1 MTGRSR
7 LARLAIL
14 SVLAAALVACGGAED
29 RKARHQ
35 ERGDALF
42 AEGNYDKARIEYK
55 NVLQIDPKDVKAR
68 VGLAQTLEKLEQWRE
83 AVGHYRA
90 AVEADPQNLQARV
103 QLGRLF
109 LLGNALDE
117 ADKLAGEALA
127 LSAGSADALALRGG
141 VKMRRGDV
149 DGAIADGDA
158 ALKSDPAN
166 THALSLLASAYANKG
181 DAGKATELLER
192 AVASSPKNA
201 NLRMALAGVY
211 IQKKEPD
218 RAVKL
223 FQDLVDQDPESLTHR
238 IRLAALYTGLKRL
251 DEGEK
256 VLRDAIARKPS
267 DVQARLA
274 LAEFLASQR
283 GRDVAEAELKAQ
295 IEKDPAAY
303 ALRFALAK
311 LHESAGQLE
320 EAKKVYEELIVR
332 ARLEPQGLEGRTK
345 LARVLARQND
355 LDGAARRLEE
365 VLKQNPKDEDA
376 LVLRGSLAM
385 VRNEPTKAIA
395 DYRAALKGQPSSA
408 NILTLLARAHL
419 ANNELQL
426 AEENLRRA
434 VDVDPANI
442 ASRLTLVRFLVQTN
456 KADTAMEQ
464 VEAALKAS
472 PGNASVLEMKA
483 RIQLA
488 RRDWDGAV
496 ATAKA
501 VAQAAP
507 KHPLGQ
513 YLEGLAQQGKGDH
526 AAAVALFEQ
535 AMERA
540 PKAVEP
546 LTALVQTLLIAKK
559 PDQALARLDKVIA
572 AQPESALAW
581 NLKGEVLLSQKKSAE
596 AEAALKKAVE
606 LAPKSAVAYRN
617 LAIADLLSGDAEGA
631 VQAFREGVDATGG
644 QAALRFQ
651 LASLYEQLGRYDE
664 AIGEHEAMLKA
675 SPDSLAVA
683 NNLAMLLV
691 SYRTDAASL
700 NRARELAA
708 KLEGS
713 DNAAFLDTLGWVQY
727 RKGELDPA
735 LANLKKALEK
745 EPGSAIMHYHLG
757 MAYHAKGDAARAK
770 EHLQKAVAGDSR
782 FVGVEEAKA
791 TLAKLK

>member
-1 MTGRSR
+1 M
-7 LARLAIL
+7 
-14 SVLAAALVACGGAED
+14 
-29 RKARHQ
+29 
-35 ERGDALF
+35 
-42 AEGNYDKARIEYK
+42 
-55 NVLQIDPKDVKAR
+55 
-68 VGLAQTLEKLEQWRE
+68 
-83 AVGHYRA
+83 
-90 AVEADPQNLQARV
+90 
-103 QLGRLF
+103 
-109 LLGNALDE
+109 
-117 ADKLAGEALA
+117 
-127 LSAGSADALALRGG
+127 
-141 VKMRRGDV
+141 
-149 DGAIADGDA
+149 
-158 ALKSDPAN
+158 
-166 THALSLLASAYANKG
+166 
-181 DAGKATELLER
+181 
-192 AVASSPKNA
+192 
-201 NLRMALAGVY
+201 
-211 IQKKEPD
+211 
-218 RAVKL
+218 
-223 FQDLVDQDPESLTHR
+223 
-238 IRLAALYTGLKRL
+238 
-251 DEGEK
+251 
-256 VLRDAIARKPS
+256 
-267 DVQARLA
+267 
-274 LAEFLASQR
+274 
-283 GRDVAEAELKAQ
+283 
-295 IEKDPAAY
+295 
-303 ALRFALAK
+303 
-311 LHESAGQLE
+311 
-320 EAKKVYEELIVR
+320 
-332 ARLEPQGLEGRTK
+332 
-345 LARVLARQND
+345 
-355 LDGAARRLEE
+355 
-365 VLKQNPKDEDA
+365 LKQNPKDEDA